1 MKYEYY
7 LFDFDGTV
15 ADTGDGIRRSAGY
28 ALEKMGY
35 EVPADDVMNRFI
47 GPPLSDTF
55 EGLFGMTPAQSE
67 QAVALYRE
75 RYMPVGIYEARIYP
89 GMAPLLKA
97 LHDSGAHVAL
107 ASSKPTFMLEKLCE
121 HFGLSKYIDIISGVG
136 LNRHSADKR
145 DLLMGALPPGADVRR
160 ACMIGDR
167 KFDIE
172 AARKLG
178 MTAVG
183 VNYGY
188 APAGELAEAGADLV
202 LDTVEALT
210 DWILE
215 GAKPRGKFITL
226 EGSDGCGKSTQINLL
241 REWLEAR
248 GWEVVLT
255 REPGGC
261 PISERVR
268 EVLLSLDSTGMS
280 PECEAL
286 LYAAARVEHVRRV
299 IEPALNC
306 GKMVIC
312 DRFLDSSIAY
322 QAYGRELGEE
332 FVRLINDPALRRA
345 APDVTLLLEL
355 DRTRAKE
362 RLAKGAPADRLER
375 EQEDFF
381 LRVQKGYEAI
391 KASEPG
397 RVHPIDASRSIEEVF
412 GDVRRAVETVL

>member
-1 MKYEYY
+1 
-7 LFDFDGTV
+7 
-15 ADTGDGIRRSAGY
+15 
-28 ALEKMGY
+28 
-35 EVPADDVMNRFI
+35 
-47 GPPLSDTF
+47 
-55 EGLFGMTPAQSE
+55 MTPAQSE

-261 PISERVR
+261 PISEKVR
-268 EVLLSLDSTGMS
+268 ELLLSLDSAGMS
-280 PECEAL
+280 AECEAL
-286 LYAAARVEHVRRV
+286 LYAASRVEHVREV
-299 IEPALNC
+299 IKPALKL
-306 GKMVIC
+306 GKIVIC

-322 QAYGRELGEE
+322 QAFGRELGEA
-332 FVRLINDPALRRA
+332 FVRQINAPALKDAR
-345 APDVTLLLEL
+345 PDVTLLLEV
-355 DRTRAKE
+355 DRASAKK
-362 RLAKGAPADRLER
+362 RMAKGAPPDRLES

-381 LRVQKGYEAI
+381 GRVQTGYDSL
-391 KASEPG
+391 KFSEPD
-397 RVHPIDASRSIEEVF
+397 RVRPVDASRSIEDVF
-412 GDVRRAVETVL
+412 ADVRGVVEGTLNRR